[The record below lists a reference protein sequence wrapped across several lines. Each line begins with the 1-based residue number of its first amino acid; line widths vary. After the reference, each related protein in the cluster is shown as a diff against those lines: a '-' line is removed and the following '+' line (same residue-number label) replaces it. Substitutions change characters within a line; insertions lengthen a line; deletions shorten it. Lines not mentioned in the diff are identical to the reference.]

1 MDIIES
7 ITKLLNKG
15 IKINVKLWG
24 EDREKK
30 KNIQIWKSQ
39 DKIDETLKKY
49 KDKNGGVKYVVMQ
62 IRSFGVKC
70 IISLNEKYSEDG
82 ILQKLYTCLVCGT
95 ILYKNTIDSKAIDKL
110 YERIQNRKNMLQKVQ
125 TSNKRKNNIASRRK

>member
-39 DKIDETLKKY
+39 DKVDETLKKY
-49 KDKNGGVKYVVMQ
+49 KDKNTGD
-62 IRSFGVKC
+62 
-70 IISLNEKYSEDG
+70 II
-82 ILQKLYTCLVCGT
+82 
-95 ILYKNTIDSKAIDKL
+95 
-110 YERIQNRKNMLQKVQ
+110 
-125 TSNKRKNNIASRRK
+125 

>member
-7 ITKLLNKG
+7 ITKLLNKC

-49 KDKNGGVKYVVMQ
+49 KDKNGGSK
-62 IRSFGVKC
+62 
-70 IISLNEKYSEDG
+70 
-82 ILQKLYTCLVCGT
+82 VCG
-95 ILYKNTIDSKAIDKL
+95 YVDK
-110 YERIQNRKNMLQKVQ
+110 KFW
-125 TSNKRKNNIASRRK
+125 S